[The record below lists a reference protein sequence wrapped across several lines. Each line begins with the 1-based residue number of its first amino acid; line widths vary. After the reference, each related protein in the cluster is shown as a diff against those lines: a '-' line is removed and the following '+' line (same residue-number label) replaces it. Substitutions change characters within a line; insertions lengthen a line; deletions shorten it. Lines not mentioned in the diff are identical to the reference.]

1 MIGPGKL
8 PRMEHRPLGRTGV
21 ELPVVGLGTWRV
33 LDVRGSSVE
42 ADRHAVVHRAL
53 NSGTTVVDSSPMYGE
68 AERVLGDAL
77 RGRRDDAFV
86 ATKLW
91 ATDDDEAG
99 RQLGNAYGF
108 FGGRV
113 DLYQVHNLVAWR
125 RRLELLERERDAG
138 RVRFIGITHYAA
150 SAFADLEDI
159 MCSGRID
166 AVQVPYN
173 PRQREVERRILPC
186 AADLG
191 IGVLLMR
198 PFGEG
203 SLLRRS
209 PTQSELAALGV
220 GTWAQALL
228 RWGLSDPRVTVSL
241 PATSR
246 PDRAAENA
254 EAGEGPWFDA
264 SQREQVLHLAQQ
276 L

>member
-1 MIGPGKL
+1 MLSRWSI
-8 PRMEHRPLGRTGV
+8 
-21 ELPVVGLGTWRV
+21 VGCARQ
-33 LDVRGSSVE
+33 GSSFRWSGSAPGACSMSRARLVE
-42 ADRHAVVHRAL
+42 ADRHAVVQRAL
-53 NSGTTVVDSSPMYGE
+53 DSGTTVVDSSPMYGQ

-77 RGRRDDAFV
+77 RARRDKAFV
-86 ATKLW
+86 ATKVW

-108 FGGRV
+108 FGGRI

-138 RVRFIGITHYAA
+138 RVRYIGITHYSS
-150 SAFADLEDI
+150 SALSDI
-159 MCSGRID
+159 EQIMRSGRID

-173 PRQREVERRILPC
+173 PRQREVEQRILPC

-203 SLLRRS
+203 SLVRRS
-209 PTQSELAALGV
+209 PPQSELAALGV
-220 GTWAQALL
+220 RTWAQALL
-228 RWGLSDPRVTVSL
+228 RWGLSDRRVTVSL

-246 PDRAAENA
+246 ADRAMQNA
-254 EAGEGPWFDA
+254 EIGDGPWFDA
-264 SQREQVLHLAQQ
+264 SQRDHVVRLAQQ

>member
-1 MIGPGKL
+1 M
-8 PRMEHRPLGRTGV
+8 RMEQRPLGRSGI

-33 LDVRGSSVE
+33 LDVRGSAVE
-42 ADRHAVVHRAL
+42 ADRRAVVHRAL
-53 NSGTTVVDSSPMYGE
+53 DSGTTVIDSSPMYGD
-68 AERVLGDAL
+68 AERVLGEAL
-77 RGRRDDAFV
+77 RGRRDSAFV

-138 RVRFIGITHYAA
+138 RVRYVGITHYAT

-159 MCSGRID
+159 MRSGRVD
-166 AVQVPYN
+166 AIQVPYN
-173 PRQREVERRILPC
+173 PRQREVEQRILPC

-203 SLLRRS
+203 SLLLRS
-209 PTQSELAALGV
+209 PAPAELEALGV
-220 GTWAQALL
+220 QTWAQALL

-246 PDRAAENA
+246 PERAAKNA
-254 EAGEGPWFDA
+254 GVGAGPWFDA
-264 SQREQVLHLAQQ
+264 SQREHVLRLTQ

>member
-1 MIGPGKL
+1 
-8 PRMEHRPLGRTGV
+8 MEYRTLGRTGV

-33 LDVRGSSVE
+33 LDVHGSAVE
-42 ADRHAVVHRAL
+42 ADRHTVVQRAL
-53 NSGTTVVDSSPMYGE
+53 DSGTTVVDSSPMYGQ

-77 RGRRDDAFV
+77 RDRRDEAFV
-86 ATKLW
+86 ATKVW

-108 FGGRV
+108 FRGRI

-138 RVRFIGITHYAA
+138 RVRYVGVTHHAA
-150 SAFADLEDI
+150 SALSDI
-159 MCSGRID
+159 EHIMRSGRID
-166 AVQVPYN
+166 AIQVPYN
-173 PRQREVERRILPC
+173 PRQREIEQRILPC
-186 AADLG
+186 AADFG

-203 SLLRRS
+203 SLLRRTPAS
-209 PTQSELAALGV
+209 SELTALGV
-220 GTWAQALL
+220 RTWAQALL

-241 PATSR
+241 PATSSA
-246 PDRAAENA
+246 DRAVQNA
-254 EAGEGPWFDA
+254 EGGDGPWFDA
-264 SQREQVLHLAQQ
+264 SQRERVVRLAEQ